1 MWNPDFLTRGNSKLA
16 QISKPSMLLRAESL
30 RKQKVRSSSPEIHP
44 IASSRFL
51 LSTTE
56 GVKTTRSNRMKFRL
70 RSSPLPLSSRLFY
83 FFCEKRVLVLPK
95 DTHRPFIFSLPHP
108 SPLRFWS
115 INPPLFFFSYAL
127 GDLSR
132 KNKWVRDRLQWGL
145 QPTENPTEI
154 ITVVTKRA
162 DSLLKTP
169 NLA

>member
-1 MWNPDFLTRGNSKLA
+1 
-16 QISKPSMLLRAESL
+16 MLLRAESL

-169 NLA
+169 NLAWDVYTSVSNEEDLVTTNL